1 MNKIRIAL
9 AQINTAV
16 GDFDGNVKKIIDY
29 INRAKTQKT
38 HIVVFPEMSITG
50 YPPEDLVM
58 RTDFINKNLQCLSV
72 IAEASQDISVVVG
85 FIERDTQIYNAAAF
99 IYDGRVYGTYRKIF
113 LPNYGVFDEKR
124 NFSSGTEIPVF
135 DYGSTVL
142 GVNIC
147 EDIWYPDGPMAS
159 QAVAGAGIILNLNSS
174 PYQQGKWKFRE
185 RMISTRA
192 ADNAA
197 YVIYVNSVGGQDEL
211 VFEGGSM
218 VFDPLGEMIARGK
231 FFEEDLIVV
240 DIEPEHPF
248 RTRLHDLRIRERMS
262 IKNEALPNP
271 RYTIPLRKSAENHS
285 LSPVVNIVRP
295 GPEPM
300 EEVYNTLVLGTHDY
314 VTKNGF
320 KKVML
325 GLSGGI
331 DSALAAAIAVDALG
345 AENVEGVFMPSRHT
359 STHSREDAFQLAN
372 NLGMP
377 IKEISIEPV
386 YSQFLESL
394 APYFGRTTQDNT
406 EQNLQ
411 ARIRG
416 MILMALSNKFGAL
429 VLTTG
434 NKSEMSVGYA
444 TLYGDMAGGFAVIKD
459 IPKTLVYKLSR
470 YRNKDEDVI
479 PERIFTKPPSA
490 ELKDNQKDEDNLP
503 PYDILDPILKGL
515 IEEDRD
521 IYDISSE
528 GFDAETV
535 RQTAK
540 MVLLSEYKRRQAPP
554 GIKITPRAFG
564 RDRRIPITNRFT
576 S

>member
-377 IKEISIEPV
+377 IKEISIEPI

-394 APYFGRTTQDNT
+394 APYFGRTIQDNT